1 MANSNKSEAKKISL
15 FLFFVNDMHQLQ
27 YVSVVLTYMWI
38 RSTYLR
44 TTWDPQLFLTTE
56 KRKKKKRIHRA
67 AQVCRMYE
75 SHKHAMPSF
84 GLSTIQYI
92 LAPMVAELG
101 SGGWGAWDLTDPDT
115 YNLSRIYLSLDFFRL
130 IRRSSEEGRTRD
142 IHRKIRRGSQ
152 GGKAESQ
159 LRLCI

>member
-1 MANSNKSEAKKISL
+1 
-15 FLFFVNDMHQLQ
+15 MHQLQ

-38 RSTYLR
+38 RVHTYVQHG
-44 TTWDPQLFLTTE
+44 PQLLTTE
-56 KRKKKKRIHRA
+56 KKKKKKKKKKRIHRA

-101 SGGWGAWDLTDPDT
+101 SGGLGP
-115 YNLSRIYLSLDFFRL
+115 YRSRHL
-130 IRRSSEEGRTRD
+130 
-142 IHRKIRRGSQ
+142 
-152 GGKAESQ
+152 
-159 LRLCI
+159 